1 MYVLC
6 QDASTPL
13 RMASTKVSSKA
24 KPKGVVL
31 PMELSKLKEK
41 TLALLLMQLIFVTDV
56 VVAMKFGNKLL
67 RERGEASAASRC

>member
-1 MYVLC
+1 
-6 QDASTPL
+6 
-13 RMASTKVSSKA
+13 
-24 KPKGVVL
+24 
-31 PMELSKLKEK
+31 MEISKLKEK